1 MLFGTVWGY
10 LHESVEQRAPGIVGS
25 ASRSPLEPRLL
36 AVFYHSHSPSTLL
49 KR

>member
-10 LHESVEQRAPGIVGS
+10 LHESVEQEAPGIVGS
-25 ASRSPLEPRLL
+25 ASRSSLEPRLL
-36 AVFYHSHSPSTLL
+36 AEYYHSHSPSTLL